1 MRGPYAV
8 KAPHET
14 VEEPKMRTS
23 AACAYCRSM
32 GKRVIGKQTQTFLEW
47 RDDFHKPD
55 LGRQHCQDCHMLRTQ
70 RKVADNFDVPV
81 RAVARH
87 LWTGGHSD
95 QRVASAL
102 SVTIVKPDKTAN
114 DLEFHVININAGHS
128 VPTGSNRRAV
138 YLIADIVDKKGKILQ
153 TKEWMFAPWFA
164 ERPDDKALLEKD
176 KTKPDAIARSQ
187 ADAQGPHE
195 TIIRAGEN
203 RVIAWK
209 PDVKIKNYTVKAS
222 LTYDLNRYNDRAFTA
237 DQTEIYH
244 TALEVAGN
252 K

>member
-1 MRGPYAV
+1 
-8 KAPHET
+8 
-14 VEEPKMRTS
+14 
-23 AACAYCRSM
+23 M
-32 GKRVIGKQTQTFLEW
+32 GKRVVGKQTQTFLEW
-47 RDDFHKPD
+47 RDDFNKPD
-55 LGRQHCQDCHMLRTQ
+55 LGRQHCQDCHMLRTL
-70 RKVADNFDVPV
+70 RKTADNFDVPV

-102 SVTIVKPDKTAN
+102 NVTIVKPDQNSN
-114 DLEFHVININAGHS
+114 DFEFHVININAGHS

-138 YLIADIVDKKGKILQ
+138 YLKADVVDGSGKIVQ
-153 TKEWMFAPWFA
+153 SKEWMFAPWFA
-164 ERPDDKALLEKD
+164 DRPDDKKFLEED
-176 KTKPDAIARSQ
+176 KTMPGAMARMQ

-195 TIIRAGEN
+195 APVRAGEE
-203 RVIAWK
+203 RILAWK
-209 PDVKIKNYTVKAS
+209 PDVGVKNFTVKAS

-244 TALEVAGN
+244 SALSVGGG